1 MSAGEVSPAASG
13 GGQVTARAG
22 ALACVLM
29 GFIVIAASF
38 MHWVHA
44 GHGIDANGFGFVNRR
59 YAELTGLQLTL
70 GWFTTALGLLIIVGG
85 LAALYAVVRQGSS
98 PRPGFTL
105 VTGAGVA
112 AVVIAGAIPVRPVGL
127 TLPLGSLGATSAA
140 GDLGEPVVGI
150 FVLLAAALTSVVIG
164 LVGVSLGARDAV
176 AQRWLAVAIAAG
188 AVVGVLAVA
197 LVWWWLGRGALDVG
211 VLVPA

>member
-1 MSAGEVSPAASG
+1 M
-13 GGQVTARAG
+13 
-22 ALACVLM
+22 
-29 GFIVIAASF
+29 
-38 MHWVHA
+38 
-44 GHGIDANGFGFVNRR
+44 
-59 YAELTGLQLTL
+59 
-70 GWFTTALGLLIIVGG
+70 
-85 LAALYAVVRQGSS
+85 
-98 PRPGFTL
+98 
-105 VTGAGVA
+105 TGAGVA

-127 TLPLGSLGATSAA
+127 TLPLGSLGATAA